1 MKQLLKCRAL
11 SVVLTIALLLGML
24 PADLLGGVA
33 QVHAS
38 ETVEDVSGNDSESIS
53 LFSNESISLLS
64 AEEGTYVFDAST
76 LDSTDV
82 TDKAA
87 VAEGTKWVDD
97 YFEVVG
103 TAMTYRVND
112 SIYAVETGKKET
124 GNIQFTTASGATV
137 TVVATSTGTS
147 NTSDVALVDG
157 SGNVVTEANGLT
169 TVTGSGDS
177 AKVTFT
183 YEVSAGTYSVVSPTA
198 DHGGVNTG
206 RGARIYSVTV
216 EEKEGGNDS
225 SEVVTYTDTYN
236 FTDGSIIPSTA
247 TGKETV
253 TYGKMVITPNQN
265 AYTYNGTHG
274 VQFKTSNTIAIKVY
288 GDTTIELGKCSY
300 SKGTVT
306 LSKDGTAIGE
316 SLSLYNEKC
325 AKDDNSLVAS
335 FAYEGESSE
344 SGYDLVLTFT
354 DSSYVPFI
362 KVRGEKPKADAEV
375 VTYTDTYNFTDG
387 SIVPS
392 TATGKETVTYGKM
405 VITPNQNA
413 YTYNGTHGVQFKT
426 SNTIAIKVYGDT
438 TIELGKCSYSK
449 GTVTLSKDGTA
460 IGESLS
466 LYNEK
471 CAKDDNSLV
480 ASFAYEGESS
490 ESGYDLVLTFTDS
503 SYVPFIKVTGEMPK
517 PDVTDIEA
525 TVSIASGTNLLGSGN
540 ITMTNAADATDVH
553 TVTSAGGTYTLKSN
567 STYKLTT
574 DNADIAAQVNG
585 KTTFTTAE
593 EAMTVGIDV
602 VSLVVNPTVKL
613 ATGSTLAA
621 GKTISIQKGTD
632 AATALTVGGTIK
644 LVIGETYKVTVDDA
658 TVEARVGGAT
668 TFKATA
674 DMTELTVELV
684 ALANTVTMTVKGNGV
699 SLGSDKIVMTNTKD
713 ATDKQ
718 EFGNGDQ
725 IQLQLNATYD
735 ISCTNKEVFAKI
747 DGKTSYT
754 VANAITALTV
764 DISRAEYH
772 TYDVWDFGAEALV
785 SDDYNTYNN
794 KLTVD
799 IINSWYDSSIT
810 PGSSGQALPSFIV
823 EDAAGNTELA
833 YDNAGAT
840 NHRLR
845 TKNTKLTR
853 NDEKSYT
860 DSDDSSI
867 VYNGWVYSNSNNKPE
882 VTLSIAVKAG
892 DIVTFASTVN
902 KAGTIYEW
910 VNPSGVIEDTDT
922 LDSGVKRLTYY
933 AKEDGLYAYRASA
946 QKLYV
951 GRVYRERPATV
962 TVNGTIT
969 APAGADLSGANLVFT
984 QIAEDGT
991 QVQAIKVP
999 VSGNTY
1005 TATLQELYSY
1015 EVTLEGANGYIIDT
1029 SKTADGGVFSIPSK
1043 AGNQTV
1049 DVEIISVDLVNVTG
1063 SLADLTAADVAKLEL
1078 SFTADKVYIPELK
1091 VTEGTNNFTVALE
1104 RGVTYTLTANGV
1116 EDYTLDTTTIVA
1128 SADGTQN
1135 IKFTKKPVYDI
1146 TVNMPGVSDAS
1157 GVELTF
1163 ARLAEPIDVE
1173 GTLDGYVYTFTG
1185 VNGVQLRD
1193 GQYKVSAVLN
1203 GYTQQ
1208 ATADLKVSG
1217 GAATITVNMKKSG
1230 AAGAVAYA
1238 ETITVGS
1245 GKDYATINEALDAVR
1260 NMTREDGQRVTIM
1273 IDPGNYEEMLYV
1285 DVDDVTLKN
1294 AAGDASSIEL
1304 TNKGVDIASNAVR
1317 ITSYY
1322 GHGYSYYSM
1331 NENYM
1336 WDANT
1341 LAANKAN
1348 GYRSVENPGSGSG
1361 TMWNATVRVY
1371 ANGFQADGIIFENSF
1386 NQYVS
1391 KKAAEETIIK
1401 HGDAKEGSTPR
1412 ADLAEGSTAVQ
1423 EKAYVER
1430 AAALAIGN
1438 NYSNIV
1444 FDNCK
1449 FVGRQDTLYGG
1460 TNTYVEFNQCAVYG
1474 AVDYIFGG
1482 MIAIFNQ
1489 CDLVFNTSEDKND
1502 VGYITAAQQKSG
1514 RGYLMYECTVTSTV
1528 PGVDTASAYP
1538 SKPGYFGRPWQA
1550 NTSEVVFY
1558 NTKIDAA
1565 DEHWADKGKSLIAAV
1580 GWNSSLGGESTG
1592 MYEYGTVENSGV
1604 DNSAS
1609 RAAWATT
1616 LSTPT
1621 LNDGTPI
1628 TLDAFRKAAPVVGLY
1643 ELDLSAGLKAG
1654 VTYDG
1659 GISVLED
1666 MVMKSDGYIQ
1676 GSNNP
1681 KTASGSGAKGEVP
1694 ASGAVLVLNA
1704 EKDGFLKYEI
1714 KDGGKTTYF
1723 VDGTTGKFES
1733 YTQGSGRALKSF
1745 KVEAGHTYYL
1755 YAGGSKL
1762 CFYTITVD
1770 YREPNAWETI
1780 AAPTL
1785 GAPTVDK
1792 TAGTITVPFKA
1803 AVGGLNAE
1811 ALEVRM
1817 LLNGEIADT
1826 ISYVTESDEGTVTFT
1841 PEASGAYTFQGILR
1855 RSGAQGKN
1863 SNVTAAVDFILPMRD
1878 PVIVNVEN
1886 QGSGAVKF
1894 SWQEVNEAEKYEV
1907 YIDGT
1912 LKETVTVPFARF
1924 NGLTVGKEYEFG
1936 VKAIGNG
1943 YSSAMSTMKQT
1954 ITAEAQK
1961 SWLFAAF
1968 GSGVDTKNNKLN
1980 DGIDSKADTE
1990 LALQSAG
1997 GKGKLVPASTDGLAF
2012 YYTTIDPET
2021 ENFTLSA
2028 DVTVEE
2034 WTYSN
2039 GQEGFGLMA
2048 ADAVGTHGDSS
2059 VFWNNSYMNSVT
2071 KVEYFWDDSAK
2082 AVADSGTKYSMK
2094 LGVGSQ
2100 EKIGVSK
2107 DNLEAIQG
2115 GDLSAFS
2122 SSMKTLDTSCAQ
2134 NQLPAGTYNLA
2145 ANYTNDTDL
2154 GDVNAKAT
2162 FHLTIQRNNTG
2173 YLLSYTDE
2181 NGVTTTNKYYHGD
2194 NGDELAKLDPYN
2206 IYVGFFAS
2214 RNAKIKVSNVS
2225 LTTINPADDA
2235 PAEERPL
2242 TYITPNYTVE
2252 SAKIANSSNYE
2263 FVYYGNA
2270 DGLLTVKL
2278 EDEVLADKVAV
2289 KANEKY
2295 RIPTTLKKKNNTFEV
2310 TFTPDP
2316 NYCPS
2321 KYERLS
2327 SYEAKTFT
2335 VDVKFNEFNRNI
2347 IYVAPNGSASAD
2359 GSKENPMDIYSA
2371 VRFVKAGDVIL
2382 LKEGTYSLN
2391 STVTVERGINGT
2403 AEQNIYMIVDPEAT
2417 TRPVLD
2423 FNGACAGMV
2432 LAGDYWYFQG
2442 FDVTRSANGQKGV
2455 QVSGDYNTLDN
2466 LRTYR
2471 NGNTGIQISRYKG
2484 TDQWEDWPSNNL
2496 ILNCTSYLNADAGYE
2511 DADGFAAKLTVADGN
2526 VFDGCIAAYNAD
2538 DGWDLFAKIESGLIG
2553 QVKIQN
2559 SIAYK
2564 NGYTIDENGNE
2575 INAGNGNG
2583 FKMGGS
2589 SMSGRHLLYNSVAFA
2604 NKSKGID
2611 SNSCPDILA
2620 YSSTSFDNESFNVA
2634 FYTNDAKN
2642 TDFAADGVLS
2652 YKKSNTVAEQ
2662 LKLKGL
2668 QDESKVYKAS
2678 NYYFYGDVSKNT
2690 EGKTVAD
2697 DWFVSLDTNKAIHGG
2712 ITRNANGII
2721 NMNGYL
2727 ELTANVPEGVGARM
2741 DGTPSK
2747 VIELPELIIKE
2758 SEKDDDNSDMEEE
2771 DNDDDDKKEETT
2783 VVTPETGKKPS
2794 ASTSKPNKNQ
2804 NVEKKPVKV
2813 VINEDAD
2820 WQEVNDTLKE
2830 LIASSTGEKPVLEV
2844 ELGEHYNLSTDILIA
2859 LMGTNATLHIQQ
2871 KNGIIWEING
2881 KEVDTPT
2888 NINLKVKLDSNAI
2901 PAEALKL
2908 FEGAIDM
2915 QQFSLEHEGK
2925 FGCKAIMKF
2934 PAGKKHDGKFAN
2946 LFYYNNGTFEFM
2958 GSSKVAGG
2966 YAEFEFTHASDY
2978 VVVITETAM
2987 EGVPGTKTE
2996 ATDKAAAD
3004 NAATQK
3010 SDSAT
3015 DKNADV
3021 IGAGTAVAVEAAE
3034 SGNMLPI
3041 ILIILIAVAA
3051 IGGVVAYVVMRKK
3064 ENE

>member
-33 QVHAS
+33 QVHAA
-38 ETVEDVSGNDSESIS
+38 ETVTTEKNATCTQSEW
-53 LFSNESISLLS
+53 
-64 AEEGTYVFDAST
+64 D
-76 LDSTDV
+76 
-82 TDKAA
+82 
-87 VAEGTKWVDD
+87 
-97 YFEVVG
+97 
-103 TAMTYRVND
+103 
-112 SIYAVETGKKET
+112 ETGKRTTTWDFSGVTSAEKGTISGTFLGLILSGSKVNLKGEGQIAVKDTGAVELPIDSNATKVDVILTPATLTAGRSLKVGNDTKYDDVVCET
-124 GNIQFTTASGATV
+124 DIISQQDWSQTYTADSGYF
-137 TVVATSTGTS
+137 TSTPGIKLTAGTADANGSNEIKIVKITLVEYKSVSDSPSDNDTS
-147 NTSDVALVDG
+147 NDDSTSDG
-157 SGNVVTEANGLT
+157 MTQF
-169 TVTGSGDS
+169 
-177 AKVTFT
+177 KRT
-183 YEVSAGTYSVVSPTA
+183 Y
-198 DHGGVNTG
+198 DF
-206 RGARIYSVTV
+206 R
-216 EEKEGGNDS
+216 
-225 SEVVTYTDTYN
+225 
-236 FTDGSIIPSTA
+236 DGSIIPTNTDGKSDVTSKDQKLTVKASSST
-247 TGKETV
+247 
-253 TYGKMVITPNQN
+253 TY
-265 AYTYNGTHG
+265 AYNDADHG
-274 VQFKTSNTIAIKVY
+274 SVLKSGNRIEIKVKK
-288 GDTTIELGKCSY
+288 GT
-300 SKGTVT
+300 GTVT
-306 LSKDGTAIGE
+306 LGDCGYSAENAVTASLDGVSLGTLATKSTGCYHNDTTANVVSVDYTCEAEE
-316 SLSLYNEKC
+316 S
-325 AKDDNSLVAS
+325 
-335 FAYEGESSE
+335 
-344 SGYDLVLTFT
+344 VLTLAFSGQVYLPIIVVSGTEPEVPVDMVEFT
-354 DSSYVPFI
+354 
-362 KVRGEKPKADAEV
+362 R
-375 VTYTDTYNFTDG
+375 TYDFRDG
-387 SIVPS
+387 SIIPTNTDGKSDVTSKDQKLTVKASSS
-392 TATGKETVTYGKM
+392 TTY
-405 VITPNQNA
+405 A
-413 YTYNGTHGVQFKT
+413 YNDADHGSVLK
-426 SNTIAIKVYGDT
+426 SGNRIEIKVKKGT
-438 TIELGKCSYSK
+438 
-449 GTVTLSKDGTA
+449 GTVTLGDCGYSAENAVTA
-460 IGESLS
+460 SL
-466 LYNEK
+466 E
-471 CAKDDNSLV
+471 
-480 ASFAYEGESS
+480 
-490 ESGYDLVLTFTDS
+490 
-503 SYVPFIKVTGEMPK
+503 
-517 PDVTDIEA
+517 
-525 TVSIASGTNLLGSGN
+525 
-540 ITMTNAADATDVH
+540 
-553 TVTSAGGTYTLKSN
+553 
-567 STYKLTT
+567 
-574 DNADIAAQVNG
+574 
-585 KTTFTTAE
+585 
-593 EAMTVGIDV
+593 
-602 VSLVVNPTVKL
+602 
-613 ATGSTLAA
+613 
-621 GKTISIQKGTD
+621 
-632 AATALTVGGTIK
+632 
-644 LVIGETYKVTVDDA
+644 
-658 TVEARVGGAT
+658 
-668 TFKATA
+668 
-674 DMTELTVELV
+674 
-684 ALANTVTMTVKGNGV
+684 GV
-699 SLGSDKIVMTNTKD
+699 SLGTLATKSTGCYHNNTTANVVSVDYKCEIDEAVLTLAFSGQVYLPIITVSGTEPKPEVTEVTATVTTNANSLLTTSDTITLVNAANAEDKHDITNASATAVTLKANATYNIVSSNADVAATVDGKNTVTTTTEAINITVDLTTTVVKPVVTIVDDSDALNGAAITLTNSSD
-713 ATDKQ
+713 ATDTHTLKDG
-718 EFGNGDQ
+718 EAVKLKIG
-725 IQLQLNATYD
+725 ATYKLACA
-735 ISCTNKEVFAKI
+735 STEVL
-747 DGKTSYT
+747 
-754 VANAITALTV
+754 VAIKGDTQLKVTEDLTAIQVNVSKPDL
-764 DISRAEYH
+764 SKH
-772 TYDVWDFGAEALV
+772 TLDVWDFGAEDLADTEYRV
-785 SDDYNTYNN
+785 YNEKLSAEIINKWYDGVAAGTAGVELGGFTVNDEEGNAELIFNNN
-794 KLTVD
+794 KK
-799 IINSWYDSSIT
+799 
-810 PGSSGQALPSFIV
+810 
-823 EDAAGNTELA
+823 
-833 YDNAGAT
+833 T
-840 NHRLR
+840 NNRLR
-845 TKNTKLTR
+845 TINESLTR
-853 NDEKSYT
+853 KDATLYGETVSGEKGY
-860 DSDDSSI
+860 DSDDKSI
-867 VYNGWVYSNSNNKPE
+867 RYTGWLYSNSQATSKVN
-882 VTLSIAVKAG
+882 LQLAVKKG
-892 DIVTFASTVN
+892 DIVTIVSGVN
-902 KAGTIYEW
+902 GAGTVYEW
-910 VNPSGVIEDTDT
+910 MNPSGGVEATKT
-922 LDSGVKRLTYY
+922 LDKGARAYTFYATEEGLYTYY
-933 AKEDGLYAYRASA
+933 ASA
-946 QKLYV
+946 QKMVV
-951 GRVYRERPATV
+951 GRVYRERPNEV
-962 TVNGTIT
+962 TVSGTVA
-969 APAGADLSGANLVFT
+969 APAGSDLNSAKLVFT
-984 QIAEDGT
+984 QIAPDGT
-991 QVQAIKVP
+991 VIGETETAISNGSYSV
-999 VSGNTY
+999 
-1005 TATLQELYSY
+1005 ALQEMYSY
-1015 EVTLEGANGYIIDT
+1015 VVSMKDANGYIIDT
-1029 SKTADGGVFSIPSK
+1029 SATGKNGRFSI
-1043 AGNQTV
+1043 ANAEGNKTV
-1049 DVEIISVDLVNVTG
+1049 PVTIMQVELVDVTG
-1063 SLADLTAADVAKLEL
+1063 SLAALTAEDAAKLEL
-1078 SFTADKVYIPELK
+1078 TFASDEIYVPTFSVTA
-1091 VTEGTNNFTVALE
+1091 GTNNYSAVLE
-1104 RGVTYTLTANGV
+1104 KDITYILTAAGV
-1116 EDYTLDTTTIVA
+1116 EDYELKTTTISANA
-1128 SADGTQN
+1128 SGTQN
-1135 IKFTKKPVYDI
+1135 IVFEKKPVYAVNVTMDGP
-1146 TVNMPGVSDAS
+1146 TVTEAANAKFTFSK
-1157 GVELTF
+1157 LT
-1163 ARLAEPIDVE
+1163 ETNGEVD

-1185 VNGVQLRD
+1185 TDGIQLRD
-1193 GQYKVSAVLN
+1193 GQYKVEVVLN

-1208 ATADLKVSG
+1208 ATADLKVNG

-1304 TNKGVDIASNAVR
+1304 TNKGVDIAGNAVR

-1391 KKAAEETIIK
+1391 KKAAEDTIIK

-1438 NYSNIV
+1438 NYSNVV

-1785 GAPTVDK
+1785 GTPTVDK
-1792 TAGTITVPFKA
+1792 MAGTITVPFKA
-1803 AVGGLNAE
+1803 SVGGLNAE

-1826 ISYVTESDEGTVTFT
+1826 ISYVTESDEGSVTFT

-1924 NGLTVGKEYEFG
+1924 KGLTVGKEYEFG

-1943 YSSAMSTMKQT
+1943 YTSAMSTMKQT

-2620 YSSTSFDNESFNVA
+2620 YSSTSFDNQSFNVA

-2758 SEKDDDNSDMEEE
+2758 SEKDDDNSDMDEE

-2820 WQEVNDTLKE
+2820 WEEVNDTLKE
-2830 LIASSTGEKPVLEV
+2830 LITSSTGEKPVLEV

-2888 NINLKVKLDSNAI
+2888 NINLKVNLDSNAI

-2925 FGCKAIMKF
+2925 FGCKAIMKY

-2946 LFYYNNGTFEFM
+2946 LFYYNNGSFEFM

-3051 IGGVVAYVVMRKK
+3051 IGGVAAYVVMRKK